1 MMAKEKKKVPNL
13 RFKGFTNDWEQHKLG
28 TLFQKNIERN
38 DNEKFNYNQ
47 TLSVS
52 TMTFKPTGNG
62 ASAKSLAN
70 YKVLRLGDVAF
81 EGHSNK
87 QFSYGR
93 FVVNDNADGIM
104 SPRFAT
110 IRPIKAINI
119 NYWKNYLHNENIMK
133 YVLVKSTKAGTMM
146 NELVYSDLYKQVLKV
161 PNITEQVKIG
171 NLLQKIEI
179 IITLQQRKLDLLKQL
194 KKGLLQK
201 MFAEKNSKQ
210 PVLRFKGFH
219 DDWEQRKLKDVV
231 EKQIKGKAQFEKLA
245 PGEVEYL
252 DTSRLNGG
260 QAILTNGLK
269 DVTLDDILI
278 LWDGSKAGT
287 VYHGFEGALGS
298 TLKAYRTSANSKFVY
313 QYLKRHQDNIYNN
326 YRTPNIP
333 HVQKDFLNV
342 FTISVPVSDEQEKIG
357 SFFQQLDNTI
367 VLQHQKI
374 AKYQSIKKSLLQQ
387 MFI

>member
-1 MMAKEKKKVPNL
+1 
-13 RFKGFTNDWEQHKLG
+13 
-28 TLFQKNIERN
+28 
-38 DNEKFNYNQ
+38 
-47 TLSVS
+47 
-52 TMTFKPTGNG
+52 MTFKPTGNG

-179 IITLQQRKLDLLKQL
+179 IITLQQRKLELLSQLKQGLIQQNILNQALLNSSSSWPSYKLKDLLKVRKNYKYQILNTLSLPLLL
-194 KKGLLQK
+194 KK
-201 MFAEKNSKQ
+201 E
-210 PVLRFKGFH
+210 
-219 DDWEQRKLKDVV
+219 
-231 EKQIKGKAQFEKLA
+231 
-245 PGEVEYL
+245 
-252 DTSRLNGG
+252 
-260 QAILTNGLK
+260 
-269 DVTLDDILI
+269 
-278 LWDGSKAGT
+278 
-287 VYHGFEGALGS
+287 
-298 TLKAYRTSANSKFVY
+298 
-313 QYLKRHQDNIYNN
+313 
-326 YRTPNIP
+326 
-333 HVQKDFLNV
+333 
-342 FTISVPVSDEQEKIG
+342 
-357 SFFQQLDNTI
+357 
-367 VLQHQKI
+367 
-374 AKYQSIKKSLLQQ
+374 
-387 MFI
+387 

>member
-1 MMAKEKKKVPNL
+1 MDKKPEKLVPEV
-13 RFKGFTNDWEQHKLG
+13 RFKGFTDDWEQHKLG
-28 TLFQKNIERN
+28 ILFQKNIERN

-179 IITLQQRKLDLLKQL
+179 IITLQQRKLEQL
-194 KKGLLQK
+194 KRLKKAMLQQL
-201 MFAEKNSKQ
+201 FANNNSKQ
-210 PVLRFKGFH
+210 PNLRFKNFKG
-219 DDWEQRKLKDVV
+219 DWEQCKLGELIESLFQDRKSVV
-231 EKQIKGKAQFEKLA
+231 
-245 PGEVEYL
+245 
-252 DTSRLNGG
+252 
-260 QAILTNGLK
+260 
-269 DVTLDDILI
+269 
-278 LWDGSKAGT
+278 
-287 VYHGFEGALGS
+287 
-298 TLKAYRTSANSKFVY
+298 
-313 QYLKRHQDNIYNN
+313 
-326 YRTPNIP
+326 
-333 HVQKDFLNV
+333 
-342 FTISVPVSDEQEKIG
+342 
-357 SFFQQLDNTI
+357 
-367 VLQHQKI
+367 
-374 AKYQSIKKSLLQQ
+374 
-387 MFI
+387 